1 MFCFYIQ
8 IRHVYCGL
16 FILCTQGAAAVQ
28 QRQQG
33 TYSVHLLLNFLWLDS
48 WRVKTVVTWSQKLQ
62 HVSALQSKHS

>member
-1 MFCFYIQ
+1 MVICFYIQ

-16 FILCTQGAAAVQ
+16 FIFLCTQGAAAVQ

-48 WRVKTVVTWSQKLQ
+48 KTVAMWSQQLQ